1 MLRSGIST
9 ACVLSRRAGQIS
21 VDLPHSLGLMRWSAR
36 SSSRKR
42 YTSQETAPR
51 IARIFALLRITRE
64 GKIRCM
70 KRARSSVLARYVS
83 LPSLLVAS
91 TFLSLTAIADS
102 NEEYAAL
109 ARLIHEIE
117 ALEPVIA
124 TAESQASPDARIRFR
139 YDWLRQDLERI
150 RAGVQEHID
159 APRNEPR
166 KVPPLRG
173 DYRQ

>member
-1 MLRSGIST
+1 MDRAAHKPFLRHRKT
-9 ACVLSRRAGQIS
+9 LALFA
-21 VDLPHSLGLMRWSAR
+21 GLMFLGN
-36 SSSRKR
+36 
-42 YTSQETAPR
+42 TALAGPD
-51 IARIFALLRITRE
+51 AERE
-64 GKIRCM
+64 
-70 KRARSSVLARYVS
+70 
-83 LPSLLVAS
+83 
-91 TFLSLTAIADS
+91 
-102 NEEYAAL
+102 AL

-150 RAGVQEHID
+150 RAGMQEHID